1 MRNGI
6 AMQNHVNQQYM
17 LGDLLGLRA
26 LINGKKIGTLDDII
40 VTDAPRLPEVTHV
53 RITRPFG
60 YAALMVPWDHVG
72 NITGRDIALNIV
84 DAKPFEGMP
93 VQGQVCLKDHLLDKK
108 ILDSND
114 DEVEIVYDIKLVARN
129 GKLFVTDVDCSRAA
143 FLRRIG
149 LKPVANFI
157 RSLAATI
164 KDDTIPWSYVQQLPE
179 DIGAFHGNVKLN
191 VLKDK
196 LPEIHPVDLADILEE
211 LDHDERIA
219 LFSQLDTEHASD
231 TLEEVEPRVQRD
243 LVSSL
248 TKTRAAELINDMT
261 PAQAADFMAVLP
273 ATEAD
278 AILELIEPDE
288 ARKVKNLLEHHNDTI
303 ADLATKHFISFP
315 PDIEVR
321 EVLNKYRSLAR
332 QADVVV
338 YIYVVGEDN
347 KLLGVMDIKDLLRAD
362 PSERLAD
369 RMRTNVVTLKAESTI
384 KEAAKLFA
392 RYSFHAIPVVDDREA
407 IVGVIP
413 YRDVMELKHQ
423 FV

>member
-1 MRNGI
+1 
-6 AMQNHVNQQYM
+6 MQNHVNQQFM
-17 LGDLLGLRA
+17 LSDLLGLRA
-26 LINGKKIGTLDDII
+26 LINGKKIGTLDDIV
-40 VTDAPRLPEVTHV
+40 VTDAPRLPEVTYV

-60 YAALMVPWDHVG
+60 YPALMVPWEHVG
-72 NITGRDIALNIV
+72 DITGRDIALNIV
-84 DAKPFEGMP
+84 DAKPFEGVP

-114 DEVEIVYDIKLVARN
+114 DEVEIVYDIKLAARN

-157 RSLAATI
+157 RRLAATI
-164 KDDTIPWSYVQQLPE
+164 KDETIPWSYVQQLPE
-179 DIGAFHGNVKLN
+179 DIDAFHGNVKLN

-219 LFSQLDTEHASD
+219 LFSQLDTEHAAD

-273 ATEAD
+273 AAEAD

-288 ARKVKNLLEHHNDTI
+288 ARKIRNLLEHHNDTI

-315 PDIEVR
+315 PETEIRQVFGQ
-321 EVLNKYRSLAR
+321 YRSLAR
-332 QADVVV
+332 NADVVV
-338 YIYVVGEDN
+338 YVYVVGEDN

-362 PSERLAD
+362 PLGRLAD
-369 RMRTNVVTLKAESTI
+369 QMRTKVVTLKAESTI

>member
-1 MRNGI
+1 
-6 AMQNHVNQQYM
+6 MQNHVNQQYM
-17 LGDLLGLRA
+17 LSDLLGLRA
-26 LINGKKIGTLDDII
+26 LINGKKIGTIDDII

-60 YAALMVPWDHVG
+60 YPALMVPWSNVG
-72 NITGRDIALNIV
+72 DISGRDIALNIE
-84 DAKPFEGMP
+84 DSKPFESEP

-108 ILDSND
+108 VLDCND
-114 DEVEIVYDIKLVARN
+114 DEVEIVYDIKLAARN

-191 VLKDK
+191 VLKNK

-248 TKTRAAELINDMT
+248 TKMRAAELINDMT

-273 ATEAD
+273 AAEAD
-278 AILELIEPDE
+278 AILKLIEPDE
-288 ARKVKNLLEHHNDTI
+288 ARKVRNLLEHHKDTV

-315 PDIEVR
+315 PETEIRQVF
-321 EVLNKYRSLAR
+321 NQYRSRAR
-332 QADVVV
+332 SADVVV
-338 YIYVVGEDN
+338 YVYVVGEDN
-347 KLLGVMDIKDLLRAD
+347 KLLGVVDIKGLLRAD
-362 PSERLAD
+362 PSDRLSD
-369 RMRTNVVTLKAESTI
+369 QMRTNVVTLKAESTI

-407 IVGVIP
+407 IIGVIP

-423 FV
+423 YV

>member
-1 MRNGI
+1 
-6 AMQNHVNQQYM
+6 MQNRVNQNYM
-17 LGDLLGLRA
+17 LSDLIGLRA
-26 LINGKKIGTLDDII
+26 LIDGRKIGTLDDII

-53 RITRPFG
+53 RIARSFG
-60 YAALMVPWDHVG
+60 YPALLVPWSCVG
-72 NITGRDIALNIV
+72 DISGRNIV
-84 DAKPFEGMP
+84 LTITDTKPFEAEP
-93 VQGQVCLKDHLLDKK
+93 VQGQVRLKDHLLDKK
-108 ILDSND
+108 VLDCND

-164 KDDTIPWSYVQQLPE
+164 RDDTIPWSYVQQLPE
-179 DIGAFHGNVKLN
+179 DIGAFRGNVKLS
-191 VLKDK
+191 VLKEK

-243 LVSSL
+243 LVASL
-248 TKTRAAELINDMT
+248 TKARAAELINDMT

-273 ATEAD
+273 GSEAD
-278 AILELIEPDE
+278 AILGLIEPDE
-288 ARKVKNLLEHHNDTI
+288 ASKVRNLLEHHEDKI
-303 ADLATKHFISFP
+303 SDLATKHFISFA
-315 PDIEVR
+315 PDVEIR
-321 EVLNKYRSLAR
+321 KVLNQYRSRAKK
-332 QADVVV
+332 ADVVV
-338 YIYVVGEDN
+338 YIYVVGDDN
-347 KLLGVMDIKDLLRAD
+347 KLLGVIDIKGLLRAD

-369 RMRTNVVTLKAESTI
+369 QMKTNVVTLTTESTI
-384 KEAAKLFA
+384 REAAKLFA
-392 RYSFHAIPVVDDREA
+392 RYSFRALPVVDDREA
-407 IVGVIP
+407 IVGVVP

-423 FV
+423 YI

>member
-1 MRNGI
+1 MGI
-6 AMQNHVNQQYM
+6 AMQNHVNQLYM
-17 LGDLLGLRA
+17 LSDLIGLRC
-26 LINGKKIGTLDDII
+26 LIGGKKIGTLDDII
-40 VTDAPRLPEVTHV
+40 VTDAPKLPEVTHV

-60 YAALMVPWDHVG
+60 YPALMVPWDHIG
-72 NITGRDIALNIV
+72 DISGRDIALNIA
-84 DAKPFEGMP
+84 DTKPFEGEP
-93 VQGQVCLKDHLLDKK
+93 AQGQVRLKDHLLDKK
-108 ILDSND
+108 VLDCND
-114 DEVEIVYDIKLVARN
+114 DEVEIVYDIKLAARN

-179 DIGAFHGNVKLN
+179 DIGAFRGNVKLN
-191 VLKDK
+191 VLKEK

-248 TKTRAAELINDMT
+248 TKARAAELINDMT

-273 ATEAD
+273 ASEAD
-278 AILELIEPDE
+278 EILALIEPDE
-288 ARKVKNLLEHHNDTI
+288 ARKVRNLLEHHDDKIT
-303 ADLATKHFISFP
+303 DFATEHFISFP
-315 PDIEVR
+315 ADTEIR
-321 EVLNKYRSLAR
+321 RVLSQYRSRAKK
-332 QADVVV
+332 ADVVAYV
-338 YIYVVGEDN
+338 YAVGDDN
-347 KLLGVMDIKDLLRAD
+347 KLLGVMDIKELLRAD
-362 PSERLAD
+362 PSERLAEQ
-369 RMRTNVVTLKAESTI
+369 MTTNLVTLTAENTI

-392 RYSFHAIPVVDDREA
+392 RYSFRAIPVVDDREA
-407 IVGVIP
+407 IIGVIP

>member
-1 MRNGI
+1 MQNGI
-6 AMQNHVNQQYM
+6 NQHYM
-17 LGDLLGLRA
+17 LSDLIGLRA
-26 LINGKKIGTLDDII
+26 SINDKKIGTLDDII
-40 VTDAPRLPEVTHV
+40 VTDAPKLPEVTHV

-60 YAALMVPWDHVG
+60 YPALMVPWNCVA
-72 NITGRDIALNIV
+72 DISERNIV
-84 DAKPFEGMP
+84 LNLADTKPFEGEP
-93 VQGQVCLKDHLLDKK
+93 LQGQVCLKNHLLDKK
-108 ILDSND
+108 VLDCND

-129 GKLFVTDVDCSRAA
+129 GKLFVTDVDCSRAS

-179 DIGAFHGNVKLN
+179 DIGAFRGNVKLN
-191 VLKDK
+191 VLKEK

-248 TKTRAAELINDMT
+248 TKARAAELINDMT

-273 ATEAD
+273 ASEAD
-278 AILELIEPDE
+278 AILGLIEPDE
-288 ARKVKNLLEHHNDTI
+288 ARKVRNLLEHHEDKI
-303 ADLATKHFISFP
+303 SDLATKRFISFP
-315 PDIEVR
+315 ADIEIR
-321 EVLNKYRSLAR
+321 KVLSQYRSRAR
-332 QADVVV
+332 KADIVV

-347 KLLGVMDIKDLLRAD
+347 KLLGVMDIKGLLRAD
-362 PSERLAD
+362 PSERLGD
-369 RMRTNVVTLKAESTI
+369 QMNTNVVTLTPESTI
-384 KEAAKLFA
+384 KEAAKIFA
-392 RYSFHAIPVVDDREA
+392 RYSFRAIPVVDDREA
-407 IVGVIP
+407 ILGVVP

-423 FV
+423 YV

>member
-1 MRNGI
+1 
-6 AMQNHVNQQYM
+6 MQNHVNQQY
-17 LGDLLGLRA
+17 LLSDLLGLRA

-53 RITRPFG
+53 RVTRPFG
-60 YAALMVPWDHVG
+60 YPALMVPWNHVG
-72 NITGRDIALNIV
+72 DISGRDIALNIV
-84 DAKPFEGMP
+84 DTKPFECEP
-93 VQGQVCLKDHLLDKK
+93 VQGQVRLKDHLLDKK
-108 ILDSND
+108 VLDCND
-114 DEVEIVYDIKLVARN
+114 NEVEIVYDIKLAASN

-157 RSLAATI
+157 HSLAATI
-164 KDDTIPWSYVQQLPE
+164 KDETIPWSYVQQLPE
-179 DIGAFHGNVKLN
+179 NIGAFHGNVKLN

-248 TKTRAAELINDMT
+248 TKMRAAELINDMT

-273 ATEAD
+273 AAEAD
-278 AILELIEPDE
+278 SILELIEPDE
-288 ARKVKNLLEHHNDTI
+288 ARKIKNLLEHHEDTI
-303 ADLATKHFISFP
+303 ANFATKHFISFP
-315 PDIEVR
+315 ADTEIRQVFSQ
-321 EVLNKYRSLAR
+321 YRSLAR
-332 QADVVV
+332 NADVVV
-338 YIYVVGEDN
+338 YVYVVGENN
-347 KLLGVMDIKDLLRAD
+347 KLLGVIDIKGLLRAD
-362 PSERLAD
+362 PSDRLAD
-369 RMRTNVVTLKAESTI
+369 QMRPNVVTLKAESTI

-392 RYSFHAIPVVDDREA
+392 RYNFHAIPVVDDREA

-413 YRDVMELKHQ
+413 RRDVMELKH
-423 FV
+423 